1 MGLWSWNDSVG
12 SGLRQKQQPSPS
24 LSSAQKIKDL
34 CGAKLSM
41 DSKGVSSIVVTRVV
55 FLRAANTG
63 LKARESIG
71 WDMVEG
77 AGGGQ

>member
-12 SGLRQKQQPSPS
+12 SGLRQEQQPSPS

-34 CGAKLSM
+34 CGAISM

-77 AGGGQ
+77 AVG